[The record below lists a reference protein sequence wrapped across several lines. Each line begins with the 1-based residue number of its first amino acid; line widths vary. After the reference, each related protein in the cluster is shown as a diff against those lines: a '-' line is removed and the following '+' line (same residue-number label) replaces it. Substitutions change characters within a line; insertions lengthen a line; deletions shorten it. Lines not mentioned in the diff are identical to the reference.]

1 MESKHKVLQKLFLST
16 LYLSAFTFGGG
27 YVIVTLMKKKFV
39 DEYHWIEEN
48 EMLDLVAIA
57 QSSPGPIAVN
67 GAIVVGYKLAGMIG
81 VLVSII
87 GTIIPPFLIIS
98 VISVCYQAFRDN
110 FFVSQM
116 LEGMQAG
123 VGAVIA
129 SVTYEMGAG
138 VVKEKDQTVA
148 GHSCGSVCGG
158 VLLWHKCNLY
168 CSGLRCHRCVAD
180 GSGETE
186 GCEMIY
192 LQLFLS
198 FFKIGLFSFGG
209 GYAAMPLIQG
219 QVVQGHGWLSMSE
232 FTDLITISQMTPGPI
247 AVNSATFVGIKI
259 AGIPGALAATFGC
272 ILPSCILVTL
282 LAKLYLKY
290 REMAMLQGI
299 LHSLRPAV
307 VAMIGSAGI
316 SILVTAFWSSE
327 GDTVIRLA
335 QTNWSLVVIFIISL
349 ILLQKGKKDPIFVM
363 VLAGVMKVAVALVE
377 KFAA

>member
-1 MESKHKVLQKLFLST
+1 
-16 LYLSAFTFGGG
+16 
-27 YVIVTLMKKKFV
+27 
-39 DEYHWIEEN
+39 
-48 EMLDLVAIA
+48 
-57 QSSPGPIAVN
+57 
-67 GAIVVGYKLAGMIG
+67 
-81 VLVSII
+81 
-87 GTIIPPFLIIS
+87 
-98 VISVCYQAFRDN
+98 
-110 FFVSQM
+110 
-116 LEGMQAG
+116 
-123 VGAVIA
+123 
-129 SVTYEMGAG
+129 
-138 VVKEKDQTVA
+138 
-148 GHSCGSVCGG
+148 
-158 VLLWHKCNLY
+158 
-168 CSGLRCHRCVAD
+168 
-180 GSGETE
+180 
-186 GCEMIY
+186 MIY
-192 LQLFLS
+192 FQLFLS
-198 FFKIGLFSFGG
+198 FFQIGLLSFGG

-259 AGIPGALAATFGC
+259 AGIPGALVATFGC

-299 LHSLRPAV
+299 LRSLRPAV

-349 ILLQKGKKDPIFVM
+349 ILLQKGKKNPIFVM

-377 KFAA
+377 KFAIKFLSDSSFQDLEDGLKEKDAEKAFRAAHTLKGICLNLGFDAFYEVSAALTEKLRGRELTGYEADFAAVKECYEKTVAAIKAFEESN